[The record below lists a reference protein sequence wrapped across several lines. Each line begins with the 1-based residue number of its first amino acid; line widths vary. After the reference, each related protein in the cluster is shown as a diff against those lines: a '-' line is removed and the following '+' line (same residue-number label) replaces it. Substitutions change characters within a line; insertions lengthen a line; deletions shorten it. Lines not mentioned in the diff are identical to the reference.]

1 MGDKLSKR
9 EIEVVNGVK
18 QGLSNKEIG
27 KVLGVAPTTVKTH
40 LENICRKLGV
50 SNRTQIAQQGPD
62 SKMKPFAYFNKDT
75 SALRFETVRN
85 LRNARIGEPREIPL
99 FTYQDVEVLQ
109 QEIRRLEKEV
119 SDFNERVAGASA

>member
-1 MGDKLSKR
+1 M
-9 EIEVVNGVK
+9 VNGVK

-62 SKMKPFAYFNKDT
+62 SKMKPFAYFNRDT

-119 SDFNERVAGASA
+119 SDFNERAAGASA